1 MGASVRR
8 SSVAILDELDV
19 DLSHKSQYEMKK
31 QKSIDSLKR
40 ALTWKHSAFVHF
52 NLLRKLYAHRFL
64 PFVGWFV

>member
-8 SSVAILDELDV
+8 NSVAILDELDV

-40 ALTWKHSAFVHF
+40 ALTWKHSAYTHF
-52 NLLRKLYAHRFL
+52 NLLRKLYAQYAS
-64 PFVGWFV
+64 